1 MWNTSFFQISILGVS
16 FFFFF
21 NFQQMMDIVL
31 KICRVHINNSWVFKY
46 ELYLCI
52 SFAAYTQGHAE
63 TPLYRFSLADGTIVT
78 AQTKSKLFRNPVT
91 NDRHGFVSTHFLQR

>member
-1 MWNTSFFQISILGVS
+1 MIFLII
-16 FFFFF
+16 
-21 NFQQMMDIVL
+21 NFLKHLKQMKAIML
-31 KICRVHINNSWVFKY
+31 KICRVHINNSWAFKY
-46 ELYLCI
+46 QLYLCI
-52 SFAAYTQGHAE
+52 SFTAYTQGHAE